1 MAKKKTTEQIIRE
14 YRNEELRENG
24 DNSVF
29 YTYVMPLE
37 KGNTGIQIYRVME
50 HCSVGENQSVVREL
64 FYIYEE
70 QPELI
75 AVIDASKYNTDAICL
90 PEGAKL
96 ESEEQKEKWG
106 QIAVDIQI
114 GREKAREKIIDTA
127 KEQGIHDRNNFKDK
141 SEIEIDEMV
150 FEKIYK
156 TNKLNHKDKKN
167 KEEDDS
173 SKPPFTLSKETAQ
186 RLGIIGFNTLL
197 LNQKVRENRTL
208 KKELGL
214 DNKAQ
219 YADVDAIE
227 LIPSYKLRMLG
238 EKVPDTPFVAVARHS
253 DGSVEAFPEKIC
265 KIYKGENDR
274 VTKTDGNKNE
284 VSTEK
289 ADTIIQFM
297 KDEKPTTAIAIN
309 QTSLLGR
316 VEGAIAYRT
325 RDNDGW
331 VGNTLQ
337 NNKYK
342 GTTEMETE
350 AKEFTDGHKGENYFS
365 KVADTQNEEHPE
377 CKNLKI
383 EDLTGD
389 YEYASHLHLDSQIE
403 VDGINATF
411 RSYAMTFGGCGNDEE
426 AINELLINTNKKL
439 GKMKVSQAIKE
450 AIKERNNKII
460 NQTDNPEIVDNVMK
474 RAKFIDD
481 PKKAIE
487 LLEKNDWD
495 EEKAVE
501 QADREYRQQMKQ
513 P

>member
-29 YTYVMPLE
+29 YTYVMLLE
-37 KGNTGIQIYRVME
+37 KGNTGIPIYRVME

-96 ESEEQKEKWG
+96 ESEEQKEKWE

-127 KEQGIHDRNNFKDK
+127 KEQGIHDKNNFEDK

-150 FEKIYK
+150 FEKINK

-238 EKVPDTPFVAVARHS
+238 EKVPDTPFVAVARHN

-383 EDLTGD
+383 EDLIGD
-389 YEYASHLHLDSQIE
+389 HEYASHLHLDSQIE

-411 RSYAMTFGGCGNDEE
+411 KSYAMTFGGCGDDEQS
-426 AINELLINTNKKL
+426 IQELLNKTNENLQQNKEI
-439 GKMKVSQAIKE
+439 SQAIKK
-450 AIKERNNKII
+450 AIEERNNEII
-460 NQTDNPEIVDNVMK
+460 NQTENPEIVKEVME
-474 RAKFIDD
+474 RARIND

-495 EEKAVE
+495 KEKAIE
-501 QADREYRQQMKQ
+501 QAEIDYRNKMKQ